1 LRIIATAPDGEKVVN
16 GPFPMRS
23 IASLA
28 KITKAFFLQNLLEI
42 LKIQKSELLSSPNL
56 MDSNTDFR
64 RSSLASTAFF
74 QELGAELVFTQDA
87 RGRYLSFYWQKAEQY
102 NLTAEKIVD
111 RPLRETLQPVAPV
124 PYLDRLRRTL
134 ETLVPQR
141 FSYPFCHTGQYFLFD
156 LTVTPVMNSNGKAT
170 KVLVMGRLLS
180 DTPAQLSADSPEFMP
195 YPALPSSSD
204 TNQQM
209 LDPASRIGRGL
220 RPDSEIDRK
229 IISQIAQN
237 LHRTLD
243 LEKIWQQT
251 VNSLGQVLNAS
262 RCIICSSKKDSD
274 NLESSPFVIS
284 ENQQKYPA
292 PAAELQQSIAS
303 DRPPPLSP
311 DQIQN
316 LQSKTF
322 KVVAEYRQEP
332 YSSMLGLELRA
343 AEQPG
348 WIQTL
353 ATLKPV
359 AVDYA
364 SPIADP
370 FDRHSVLV
378 AATSYEE
385 QPNALICLH
394 RCGSSPP
401 WSPVELEFAR
411 ELVAQVGSAIAH
423 ATLYQE
429 LEQARAEA
437 VALSQLKSQFLA
449 NTSHE
454 LRTPLNGILGF
465 LKLLLDGM
473 ADDPEEAHQFIE
485 EAYRSALH
493 LFNVINDILD
503 IAKIEA
509 GKMELDLAPVK
520 LDELLQQVEN
530 FTRVQVQ
537 EKRLQFQI
545 QTPAVEDE
553 IILYGNYQRLLQ
565 VILNLTGNAIK
576 FTSEGGIRISAEFIK
591 KKVTVHNQEFPG
603 IVKIRVADTGIGVSL
618 DKQDKL
624 FESFFQV
631 DGDRTRQYGGTGL
644 GLAISQKMVEAMG
657 GTVNFYSM
665 GEGLGSTVTF
675 TVPLYQ
681 EPLFKN

>member
-1 LRIIATAPDGEKVVN
+1 
-16 GPFPMRS
+16 
-23 IASLA
+23 
-28 KITKAFFLQNLLEI
+28 
-42 LKIQKSELLSSPNL
+42 

-87 RGRYLSFYWQKAEQY
+87 RGRYLSFYWQKAEEY
-102 NLTAEKIVD
+102 NLTAEEIVD
-111 RPLRETLQPVAPV
+111 RPLSETLQPIAPA
-124 PYLDRLRRTL
+124 PYLERLRRVF

-141 FSYPFCHTGQYFLFD
+141 FSYPFCRAEQYFLFD
-156 LTVTPVMNSNGKAT
+156 LTVTPAIDSSGKAT

-180 DTPAQLSADSPEFMP
+180 DKPVQLSADSPEFMP

-204 TNQQM
+204 ASQEI
-209 LDPASRIGRGL
+209 LYPASVIGRAL
-220 RPDSEIDRK
+220 TPYSQIDRK
-229 IISQIAQN
+229 IIFQIAHN
-237 LHRTLD
+237 LHKTLD
-243 LEKIWQQT
+243 LQTIWQQT
-251 VNSLGQVLNAS
+251 VNSLGEVLNAS
-262 RCIICSSKKDSD
+262 RCIICSSKKHSE
-274 NLESSPFVIS
+274 NLEDSPILTS
-284 ENQQKYPA
+284 ENQQNHPD
-292 PAAELQQSIAS
+292 PAAQLPQSIAS
-303 DRPPPLSP
+303 DLPPPQSADL
-311 DQIQN
+311 IEN
-316 LQSKTF
+316 LQSKIF

-364 SPIADP
+364 SPIVDR

-378 AATSYEE
+378 AATSYED

-394 RCGSSPP
+394 RCGNSPP

-465 LKLLLDGM
+465 LKLVMDGM

-485 EAYRSALH
+485 EAYQSALH

-520 LDELLQQVEN
+520 LGELLQQVEN

-545 QTPAVEDE
+545 QTPAAEDE
-553 IILYGNYQRLLQ
+553 IILYANYQRLLQ

-576 FTSEGGIRISAEFIK
+576 FTKEGGIRISAEVIK
-591 KKVTVHNQEFPG
+591 KKVTVNNQELPG

-618 DKQDKL
+618 DKQYKL

-631 DGDRTRQYGGTGL
+631 DGARTRQYGGTGL
-644 GLAISQKMVEAMG
+644 GLAISQKLVEAMG

>member
-1 LRIIATAPDGEKVVN
+1 
-16 GPFPMRS
+16 
-23 IASLA
+23 
-28 KITKAFFLQNLLEI
+28 
-42 LKIQKSELLSSPNL
+42 

-64 RSSLASTAFF
+64 RSSLASTVFF

-87 RGRYLSFYWQKAEQY
+87 SGRYLSFYWQKAEEY
-102 NLTAEKIVD
+102 NLTAEQIVD
-111 RPLRETLQPVAPV
+111 RPLSETLQPIAPA
-124 PYLDRLRRTL
+124 PYLDILQRAL
-134 ETLVPQR
+134 ESLVPQR
-141 FSYPFCHTGQYFLFD
+141 FSYPFCHAGQYFLFD
-156 LTVTPVMNSNGKAT
+156 LTLTPAIDSNGKAA

-180 DTPAQLSADSPEFMP
+180 DKPTDRPPDSPEFML
-195 YPALPSSSD
+195 YRALPSPSD
-204 TNQQM
+204 AHQQM
-209 LDPASRIGRGL
+209 LLSASRIPGRSL
-220 RPDSEIDRK
+220 PPYSEIDRK
-229 IISQIAQN
+229 TISQIAQN
-237 LHRTLD
+237 LHKTLD
-243 LEKIWQQT
+243 VEIIWQLT
-251 VNSLGQVLNAS
+251 ANSLGQVLNAS
-262 RCIICSSKKDSD
+262 RCIICSYKKDSK
-274 NLESSPFVIS
+274 NLESSSFLAS
-284 ENQQKYPA
+284 ENHQNYSA
-292 PAAELQQSIAS
+292 AAAELQQSIAS
-303 DRPPPLSP
+303 DCSPPLSP
-311 DQIQN
+311 AQIKN
-316 LQSKTF
+316 FQSKTL

-364 SPIADP
+364 SPMADP
-370 FDRHSVLV
+370 FHRHSVIV
-378 AATSYEE
+378 AATSYED

-394 RCGSSPP
+394 RCGTSSK
-401 WSPVELEFAR
+401 WSPLELEFAR

-437 VALSQLKSQFLA
+437 VALSQLKSQLLA

-454 LRTPLNGILGF
+454 LRTPLNGIIGF
-465 LKLLLDGM
+465 LKLVVDGM

-485 EAYRSALH
+485 EAYRSAVH
-493 LFNVINDILD
+493 LFNVINDFLD
-503 IAKIEA
+503 VAKIEA
-509 GKMELDLAPVK
+509 GKMQLELAPVK
-520 LDELLQQVEN
+520 LGELLQQVEN
-530 FTRVQVQ
+530 FTRLQIQ
-537 EKRLQFQI
+537 QKRLQFQI
-545 QTPAVEDE
+545 QKPAVEDD

-576 FTSEGGIRISAEFIK
+576 FTGEGGIRISAEIIK
-591 KKVTVHNQEFPG
+591 KKVTVHNQQFPG
-603 IVKIRVADTGIGVSL
+603 MVKMRVADTGIGVSL

-644 GLAISQKMVEAMG
+644 GLAISQKLVEAMG

>member
-1 LRIIATAPDGEKVVN
+1 
-16 GPFPMRS
+16 
-23 IASLA
+23 
-28 KITKAFFLQNLLEI
+28 
-42 LKIQKSELLSSPNL
+42 

-87 RGRYLSFYWQKAEQY
+87 SGRYLSFYWQKAEQY
-102 NLTAEKIVD
+102 NLTAEQIVD
-111 RPLRETLQPVAPV
+111 RPLSETLQPIAPE
-124 PYLDRLRRTL
+124 PYLDILRRAL

-141 FSYPFCHTGQYFLFD
+141 FSYPFSHAGQYFLFD
-156 LTVTPVMNSNGKAT
+156 LTLTPAIDSNGKAA

-180 DTPAQLSADSPEFMP
+180 DKPTDRPPDSPEFML
-195 YPALPSSSD
+195 YRALPSPSD
-204 TNQQM
+204 AHRQM
-209 LDPASRIGRGL
+209 MLSASRIPGRSL
-220 RPDSEIDRK
+220 PPYSEIDRK
-229 IISQIAQN
+229 TISQIAQN
-237 LHRTLD
+237 LHKTLD
-243 LEKIWQQT
+243 LETIWQQT

-262 RCIICSSKKDSD
+262 RCIICSYTKDSE
-274 NLESSPFVIS
+274 NLESSPFLAS
-284 ENQQKYPA
+284 EKQQNYSA
-292 PAAELQQSIAS
+292 AAAELQHSIAS
-303 DRPPPLSP
+303 DRSPPLSP
-311 DQIQN
+311 AQIEN

-343 AEQPG
+343 AEQQG

-364 SPIADP
+364 SPLADP
-370 FDRHSVLV
+370 FHRHSVLV
-378 AATSYEE
+378 AATSHED

-394 RCGSSPP
+394 RCGSSPK

-465 LKLLLDGM
+465 LKLLVDGM

-485 EAYRSALH
+485 EAYRSAVH

-503 IAKIEA
+503 VAKIEA
-509 GKMELDLAPVK
+509 GKMELDLAPVQ
-520 LDELLQQVEN
+520 LGELLQQVEN
-530 FTRVQVQ
+530 FTRVQVEQ
-537 EKRLQFQI
+537 KRLQFQI
-545 QTPAVEDE
+545 QKPAVEDE
-553 IILYGNYQRLLQ
+553 IIVYGNYQRLLQ

-576 FTSEGGIRISAEFIK
+576 FTGEGGIRISAEVIK
-591 KKVTVHNQEFPG
+591 KKVTVDNQQFPG
-603 IVKIRVADTGIGVSL
+603 MVKIRVADTGIGVSL

-644 GLAISQKMVEAMG
+644 GLAISQKLVEAMG

-681 EPLFKN
+681 EPLLKN

>member
-1 LRIIATAPDGEKVVN
+1 
-16 GPFPMRS
+16 
-23 IASLA
+23 
-28 KITKAFFLQNLLEI
+28 
-42 LKIQKSELLSSPNL
+42 

-64 RSSLASTAFF
+64 RSSLASTVFF

-87 RGRYLSFYWQKAEQY
+87 SGRYLSFYWQKAEEY
-102 NLTAEKIVD
+102 NLTAEQIVD
-111 RPLRETLQPVAPV
+111 RPLSETLQPIAPA
-124 PYLDRLRRTL
+124 PYLDILRRAL

-141 FSYPFCHTGQYFLFD
+141 FSYPFCHAGQYFLFD
-156 LTVTPVMNSNGKAT
+156 LTLTPAIDSNGKAA

-180 DTPAQLSADSPEFMP
+180 DKPTDRPPDSPEFML
-195 YPALPSSSD
+195 YRALPSPSD
-204 TNQQM
+204 AHQQM
-209 LDPASRIGRGL
+209 LLSASRIPGRSL
-220 RPDSEIDRK
+220 PPYSEIDRK
-229 IISQIAQN
+229 AISQIAQN
-237 LHRTLD
+237 LHKTLD
-243 LEKIWQQT
+243 VETIWQLT
-251 VNSLGQVLNAS
+251 ANSLGQVLNAS
-262 RCIICSSKKDSD
+262 RCIICSYKKDSK
-274 NLESSPFVIS
+274 NLESSSFLAS
-284 ENQQKYPA
+284 ENHQNYSA
-292 PAAELQQSIAS
+292 AAAELQQSIAS
-303 DRPPPLSP
+303 DWSPPVSP
-311 DQIQN
+311 AQIKN
-316 LQSKTF
+316 LQSKTL

-364 SPIADP
+364 SPTADP
-370 FDRHSVLV
+370 FHRHSVIV
-378 AATSYEE
+378 AATSYED

-394 RCGSSPP
+394 RCGSSSK
-401 WSPVELEFAR
+401 WSPLELEFAR

-437 VALSQLKSQFLA
+437 VALSQLKSQLLA

-465 LKLLLDGM
+465 LKLVVDGM

-485 EAYRSALH
+485 EAYRSAVH
-493 LFNVINDILD
+493 LFNVINDFLD
-503 IAKIEA
+503 VAKIEA
-509 GKMELDLAPVK
+509 GKMQLDLAPVK
-520 LDELLQQVEN
+520 LGELLQQVED
-530 FTRVQVQ
+530 FTRLQIQ
-537 EKRLQFQI
+537 QKRLQFQI
-545 QTPAVEDE
+545 QKPAVEDD

-576 FTSEGGIRISAEFIK
+576 FTGEGGIRISAEIIK
-591 KKVTVHNQEFPG
+591 KKVTVHNQQFPG
-603 IVKIRVADTGIGVSL
+603 MVKMRVADTGIGVSL

-644 GLAISQKMVEAMG
+644 GLAISQKLVEAMG

>member
-1 LRIIATAPDGEKVVN
+1 
-16 GPFPMRS
+16 
-23 IASLA
+23 
-28 KITKAFFLQNLLEI
+28 
-42 LKIQKSELLSSPNL
+42 

-364 SPIADP
+364 TPVADR

-394 RCGSSPP
+394 RCGSSPK

-429 LEQARAEA
+429 LEQA
-437 VALSQLKSQFLA
+437 
-449 NTSHE
+449 
-454 LRTPLNGILGF
+454 
-465 LKLLLDGM
+465 
-473 ADDPEEAHQFIE
+473 
-485 EAYRSALH
+485 
-493 LFNVINDILD
+493 
-503 IAKIEA
+503 
-509 GKMELDLAPVK
+509 
-520 LDELLQQVEN
+520 
-530 FTRVQVQ
+530 
-537 EKRLQFQI
+537 
-545 QTPAVEDE
+545 
-553 IILYGNYQRLLQ
+553 
-565 VILNLTGNAIK
+565 
-576 FTSEGGIRISAEFIK
+576 
-591 KKVTVHNQEFPG
+591 
-603 IVKIRVADTGIGVSL
+603 
-618 DKQDKL
+618 
-624 FESFFQV
+624 
-631 DGDRTRQYGGTGL
+631 
-644 GLAISQKMVEAMG
+644 
-657 GTVNFYSM
+657 
-665 GEGLGSTVTF
+665 
-675 TVPLYQ
+675 
-681 EPLFKN
+681 

>member
-1 LRIIATAPDGEKVVN
+1 
-16 GPFPMRS
+16 
-23 IASLA
+23 
-28 KITKAFFLQNLLEI
+28 
-42 LKIQKSELLSSPNL
+42 

-64 RSSLASTAFF
+64 RSSLASTVFF

-87 RGRYLSFYWQKAEQY
+87 SGRYLSFYWQKAEQY
-102 NLTAEKIVD
+102 NLTAEQIVD
-111 RPLRETLQPVAPV
+111 RPLSETLQPIAPG
-124 PYLDRLRRTL
+124 PYLDILRRAL

-141 FSYPFCHTGQYFLFD
+141 FSYPFCHAGQYFLFD
-156 LTVTPVMNSNGKAT
+156 LALTPAIDSNGKAA

-180 DTPAQLSADSPEFMP
+180 DKPTDRPPDSPEFML
-195 YPALPSSSD
+195 YRALPSPSD
-204 TNQQM
+204 AHQQM
-209 LDPASRIGRGL
+209 LLSASRIPGRSL
-220 RPDSEIDRK
+220 PPYSEIDRK
-229 IISQIAQN
+229 AISQIAQN
-237 LHRTLD
+237 LHKTLD
-243 LEKIWQQT
+243 VETIWQLT
-251 VNSLGQVLNAS
+251 ANSLGQVLNAS
-262 RCIICSSKKDSD
+262 RCIICSYKKDSK
-274 NLESSPFVIS
+274 NLEASSFLAS
-284 ENQQKYPA
+284 ENHQNYSDA
-292 PAAELQQSIAS
+292 AAELQQSIAS
-303 DRPPPLSP
+303 DCSPPVSP
-311 DQIQN
+311 DQIKN
-316 LQSKTF
+316 LQSKTL

-364 SPIADP
+364 SPIPDP
-370 FDRHSVLV
+370 FHRHSVIV
-378 AATSYEE
+378 AATSYED

-394 RCGSSPP
+394 RCGTSSK
-401 WSPVELEFAR
+401 WSPLEIEFAR

-437 VALSQLKSQFLA
+437 VALSQLKSQLLA

-465 LKLLLDGM
+465 LKLVVDGM

-485 EAYRSALH
+485 EAYRSAVH
-493 LFNVINDILD
+493 LLNVINDFLD
-503 IAKIEA
+503 VAKIEA
-509 GKMELDLAPVK
+509 GKMHLDLAPVK
-520 LDELLQQVEN
+520 LGELLQQVED
-530 FTRVQVQ
+530 FTRIQVQ

-545 QTPAVEDE
+545 QKPAVEDD

-576 FTSEGGIRISAEFIK
+576 FTGEGGIRISAEVIK
-591 KKVTVHNQEFPG
+591 KKVTVHNQQFPG
-603 IVKIRVADTGIGVSL
+603 MVKMRVADTGIGVSL

-644 GLAISQKMVEAMG
+644 GLAISQKLVEAMG

>member
-1 LRIIATAPDGEKVVN
+1 
-16 GPFPMRS
+16 
-23 IASLA
+23 
-28 KITKAFFLQNLLEI
+28 
-42 LKIQKSELLSSPNL
+42 

-64 RSSLASTAFF
+64 RSSLASTVFF

-87 RGRYLSFYWQKAEQY
+87 SGRYLSFYWQKAEEY
-102 NLTAEKIVD
+102 NLIAEQIVD
-111 RPLRETLQPVAPV
+111 RPLSETLQPIAPA
-124 PYLDRLRRTL
+124 PYLDILQRAL

-141 FSYPFCHTGQYFLFD
+141 FSYPFCHAGQYFLFD
-156 LTVTPVMNSNGKAT
+156 LTLTPAIDSNGKAA

-180 DTPAQLSADSPEFMP
+180 DKPTDRPPDSPEFRLHR
-195 YPALPSSSD
+195 ALPSPSD
-204 TNQQM
+204 AHQQM
-209 LDPASRIGRGL
+209 LLSASHIPGRSL
-220 RPDSEIDRK
+220 PPYSEIDRK
-229 IISQIAQN
+229 TISQIAQN
-237 LHRTLD
+237 LHKTLD
-243 LEKIWQQT
+243 VETIWQLT
-251 VNSLGQVLNAS
+251 ANSLGQVLNAS
-262 RCIICSSKKDSD
+262 RCIICSYKKDSK
-274 NLESSPFVIS
+274 NLEASSFLAS
-284 ENQQKYPA
+284 ENYQNYSA
-292 PAAELQQSIAS
+292 AAAELQQSIAS
-303 DRPPPLSP
+303 DCSPPVSP
-311 DQIQN
+311 AQIKN
-316 LQSKTF
+316 LQSKTL

-370 FDRHSVLV
+370 FHRHSVIV
-378 AATSYEE
+378 AATSYED

-394 RCGSSPP
+394 RCGTSSK
-401 WSPVELEFAR
+401 WSPLELEFAR

-437 VALSQLKSQFLA
+437 VALSQLKSQLLA

-465 LKLLLDGM
+465 LKLVVDGM

-485 EAYRSALH
+485 EAYRSAVH
-493 LFNVINDILD
+493 LLNVINDFLD
-503 IAKIEA
+503 VAKIEA
-509 GKMELDLAPVK
+509 GKMHLDLAPVK
-520 LDELLQQVEN
+520 LGELLQQVED
-530 FTRVQVQ
+530 FTRLQVQ
-537 EKRLQFQI
+537 QKRLQFQI
-545 QTPAVEDE
+545 QKPAVEDD

-576 FTSEGGIRISAEFIK
+576 FTGEGGIRISAEVIK
-591 KKVTVHNQEFPG
+591 KKVTVHNQQFPG
-603 IVKIRVADTGIGVSL
+603 MVKMRVADTGIGVSL

-644 GLAISQKMVEAMG
+644 GLAISQKLVEAMG

>member
-1 LRIIATAPDGEKVVN
+1 
-16 GPFPMRS
+16 
-23 IASLA
+23 
-28 KITKAFFLQNLLEI
+28 
-42 LKIQKSELLSSPNL
+42 

-64 RSSLASTAFF
+64 RSSLASTVFF

-87 RGRYLSFYWQKAEQY
+87 SGRYLSFYWQKAEEY
-102 NLTAEKIVD
+102 NLTAEQIVD
-111 RPLRETLQPVAPV
+111 RPLSETLQPIAPA
-124 PYLDRLRRTL
+124 PYLDLLRRAL

-141 FSYPFCHTGQYFLFD
+141 FSYPFGHAGQYFLFD
-156 LTVTPVMNSNGKAT
+156 LTLTPAIDSNGKAA

-180 DTPAQLSADSPEFMP
+180 DKPTDRPPNSPEFML
-195 YPALPSSSD
+195 YPALPSPSD
-204 TNQQM
+204 AHQQM
-209 LDPASRIGRGL
+209 LLSASRIPGRSL
-220 RPDSEIDRK
+220 PPYSEIDRK
-229 IISQIAQN
+229 AISQIAQN
-237 LHRTLD
+237 LHKTLD
-243 LEKIWQQT
+243 VETIWQLT
-251 VNSLGQVLNAS
+251 ANSLGQVLNAS
-262 RCIICSSKKDSD
+262 RCIICSYKKDSK
-274 NLESSPFVIS
+274 NLEASSFLAS
-284 ENQQKYPA
+284 ENHQNY
-292 PAAELQQSIAS
+292 AAAAADLQQSIAS
-303 DRPPPLSP
+303 DCSPPVSP
-311 DQIQN
+311 DQIKN
-316 LQSKTF
+316 LQSKTL

-370 FDRHSVLV
+370 FHRHSVIV
-378 AATSYEE
+378 AATSYED

-394 RCGSSPP
+394 RCGSSSK
-401 WSPVELEFAR
+401 WSHLELEFAR

-437 VALSQLKSQFLA
+437 VALSQLKSQLLA

-465 LKLLLDGM
+465 LKLVVDGM

-485 EAYRSALH
+485 EAYRSAVH
-493 LFNVINDILD
+493 LLNVINDFLD
-503 IAKIEA
+503 VAKIEA
-509 GKMELDLAPVK
+509 GKMQLDLAPVK
-520 LDELLQQVEN
+520 LGELLQQVEN
-530 FTRVQVQ
+530 FTRVQIQ
-537 EKRLQFQI
+537 QKRLQFQI
-545 QTPAVEDE
+545 QKPAVEDD

-576 FTSEGGIRISAEFIK
+576 FTGEGGIRISAEIIK
-591 KKVTVHNQEFPG
+591 KKVTVHNQQFPG
-603 IVKIRVADTGIGVSL
+603 MVKMRVADTGIGVSL

-644 GLAISQKMVEAMG
+644 GLAISQKLVEAMG

>member
-1 LRIIATAPDGEKVVN
+1 
-16 GPFPMRS
+16 
-23 IASLA
+23 
-28 KITKAFFLQNLLEI
+28 
-42 LKIQKSELLSSPNL
+42 

-64 RSSLASTAFF
+64 RSSLASTVFF

-87 RGRYLSFYWQKAEQY
+87 SGRYLSFYWQKAEEY
-102 NLTAEKIVD
+102 NLTAEQIVD
-111 RPLRETLQPVAPV
+111 RPLSETLQPIAPA
-124 PYLDRLRRTL
+124 PYLDILRRAL

-141 FSYPFCHTGQYFLFD
+141 FSYPFCHAGQYFLFD
-156 LTVTPVMNSNGKAT
+156 LTLTPVIDSNGKAA
-170 KVLVMGRLLS
+170 KALVMGRLLS
-180 DTPAQLSADSPEFMP
+180 DKPTDRPPDFPELML
-195 YPALPSSSD
+195 YRALPSPSD
-204 TNQQM
+204 ANQQM
-209 LDPASRIGRGL
+209 LLSASCIPGRSL
-220 RPDSEIDRK
+220 PPYSEIDRK
-229 IISQIAQN
+229 AISQIAQN
-237 LHRTLD
+237 LHKTLD
-243 LEKIWQQT
+243 VETIWQLT
-251 VNSLGQVLNAS
+251 ANSLGQVLNAS
-262 RCIICSSKKDSD
+262 RCIICSYKKDSK
-274 NLESSPFVIS
+274 NLESSSFLAS
-284 ENQQKYPA
+284 ENHQNYSA
-292 PAAELQQSIAS
+292 AAAELQQSIARDCS
-303 DRPPPLSP
+303 PPVSP
-311 DQIQN
+311 AQIKN
-316 LQSKTF
+316 LQSKTL

-370 FDRHSVLV
+370 FYRHSVIV
-378 AATSYEE
+378 AATSYED

-394 RCGSSPP
+394 RCGSSPK
-401 WSPVELEFAR
+401 WSPLELEFAR

-437 VALSQLKSQFLA
+437 VALSQLKSQLLA

-465 LKLLLDGM
+465 LKLVVDGM

-485 EAYRSALH
+485 EAYRSAVH
-493 LFNVINDILD
+493 LLNVINDFLD
-503 IAKIEA
+503 VAKIEA
-509 GKMELDLAPVK
+509 GKMQLDLAPVK
-520 LDELLQQVEN
+520 LGELLQQVED
-530 FTRVQVQ
+530 FTRLQVQ
-537 EKRLQFQI
+537 QKRLQFQI
-545 QTPAVEDE
+545 QKPAVEDD

-576 FTSEGGIRISAEFIK
+576 FTGEGGIRISAEIIK
-591 KKVTVHNQEFPG
+591 KKVTVHNQQFPG
-603 IVKIRVADTGIGVSL
+603 MVKMRVADTGIGVSL

-644 GLAISQKMVEAMG
+644 GLAISQKLVEAMG

>member
-1 LRIIATAPDGEKVVN
+1 
-16 GPFPMRS
+16 
-23 IASLA
+23 
-28 KITKAFFLQNLLEI
+28 
-42 LKIQKSELLSSPNL
+42 

-64 RSSLASTAFF
+64 RSSLASTVFF

-87 RGRYLSFYWQKAEQY
+87 SGRYLSFYWQKAEQY
-102 NLTAEKIVD
+102 NLTAEQIVD
-111 RPLRETLQPVAPV
+111 RPLSETLQPIAPA
-124 PYLDRLRRTL
+124 PYLDILQRAL
-134 ETLVPQR
+134 ESLVPQR
-141 FSYPFCHTGQYFLFD
+141 FSYPFCHAGQYFLFD
-156 LTVTPVMNSNGKAT
+156 LTITPAIDSNGKAA

-180 DTPAQLSADSPEFMP
+180 DKPTDRPPDSPEFML
-195 YPALPSSSD
+195 YRALPSPSEAD
-204 TNQQM
+204 QQM
-209 LDPASRIGRGL
+209 LLSASCIPGRSL
-220 RPDSEIDRK
+220 PPYSEIDRK
-229 IISQIAQN
+229 TISQIAQN
-237 LHRTLD
+237 LHKTLD
-243 LEKIWQQT
+243 VEIIWQLT
-251 VNSLGQVLNAS
+251 ANSLGQVLNAS
-262 RCIICSSKKDSD
+262 RCIICSYKKDSK
-274 NLESSPFVIS
+274 NLEASSFLAS
-284 ENQQKYPA
+284 ENHQDYSA
-292 PAAELQQSIAS
+292 AAAELQQSIAS
-303 DRPPPLSP
+303 DCSPPLSP
-311 DQIQN
+311 AQIKN
-316 LQSKTF
+316 LQSKTL

-359 AVDYA
+359 AIDYA

-370 FDRHSVLV
+370 FHRHSVIV

-394 RCGSSPP
+394 RCGTSSK
-401 WSPVELEFAR
+401 WSPLELEFAR

-437 VALSQLKSQFLA
+437 VALSQLKSQLLA

-465 LKLLLDGM
+465 LKLVVDGM

-485 EAYRSALH
+485 EAYRSAVH
-493 LFNVINDILD
+493 LLNVINDFLD
-503 IAKIEA
+503 VAKIEA
-509 GKMELDLAPVK
+509 GKMQLDLAPVK
-520 LDELLQQVEN
+520 LGELLQQVED
-530 FTRVQVQ
+530 FTRLQIQ
-537 EKRLQFQI
+537 QKRLQFQI
-545 QTPAVEDE
+545 QKPAVEDD

-576 FTSEGGIRISAEFIK
+576 FTGEGGIRISAEIIK
-591 KKVTVHNQEFPG
+591 KKVTVHNQQFPG
-603 IVKIRVADTGIGVSL
+603 MVKMRVADTGIGVSL

-644 GLAISQKMVEAMG
+644 GLAISQKLVEAMG

>member
-1 LRIIATAPDGEKVVN
+1 
-16 GPFPMRS
+16 
-23 IASLA
+23 
-28 KITKAFFLQNLLEI
+28 
-42 LKIQKSELLSSPNL
+42 

-64 RSSLASTAFF
+64 RSSLASTVFF

-87 RGRYLSFYWQKAEQY
+87 SGRYLSFYWQKAEEY
-102 NLTAEKIVD
+102 NLTAEQIVD
-111 RPLRETLQPVAPV
+111 RPLSETLQPIAPA
-124 PYLDRLRRTL
+124 PYLDILQRAL

-141 FSYPFCHTGQYFLFD
+141 FSYPFCHAGQYFLFD
-156 LTVTPVMNSNGKAT
+156 LTLTPAIDSNGKAA

-180 DTPAQLSADSPEFMP
+180 DKPTDRPPDSPEFML
-195 YPALPSSSD
+195 YRALPSPSD
-204 TNQQM
+204 AHQQM
-209 LDPASRIGRGL
+209 LLSASRISGRSL
-220 RPDSEIDRK
+220 PPYSEIDRK
-229 IISQIAQN
+229 TISQIAQN
-237 LHRTLD
+237 LHKTLD
-243 LEKIWQQT
+243 VETIWQLT
-251 VNSLGQVLNAS
+251 ANSLGQVLNAS
-262 RCIICSSKKDSD
+262 RCIICSYKKDSK
-274 NLESSPFVIS
+274 NLEASSFLAS
-284 ENQQKYPA
+284 ENHQNYSA
-292 PAAELQQSIAS
+292 AAAELQQSIAS
-303 DRPPPLSP
+303 DCSPPVSP
-311 DQIQN
+311 DQIKN
-316 LQSKTF
+316 LQSKTL

-364 SPIADP
+364 SPIPDP
-370 FDRHSVLV
+370 FHRHSVIV
-378 AATSYEE
+378 AATSYED

-394 RCGSSPP
+394 RCGSSSK
-401 WSPVELEFAR
+401 WSPLELEFAR

-437 VALSQLKSQFLA
+437 VALSQLKSQLLA

-465 LKLLLDGM
+465 LKLVVDGM

-485 EAYRSALH
+485 EAYRSAVH
-493 LFNVINDILD
+493 LLNVINDFLD
-503 IAKIEA
+503 VAKIEA
-509 GKMELDLAPVK
+509 GKMQLDLAPVK
-520 LDELLQQVEN
+520 LGELLQQVED
-530 FTRVQVQ
+530 FTRLQVQ
-537 EKRLQFQI
+537 QKRLQFQI
-545 QTPAVEDE
+545 QKPAVEDD

-576 FTSEGGIRISAEFIK
+576 FTGEGGIRISAEVIK
-591 KKVTVHNQEFPG
+591 KKVTVHNQQFPG
-603 IVKIRVADTGIGVSL
+603 MVKMRVADTGIGVSL

-644 GLAISQKMVEAMG
+644 GLAISQKLVEAMG

>member
-1 LRIIATAPDGEKVVN
+1 
-16 GPFPMRS
+16 
-23 IASLA
+23 
-28 KITKAFFLQNLLEI
+28 
-42 LKIQKSELLSSPNL
+42 

-64 RSSLASTAFF
+64 RSSLASTVFF

-87 RGRYLSFYWQKAEQY
+87 SGRYLSFYWQKAEQY
-102 NLTAEKIVD
+102 NLTAEQIVD
-111 RPLRETLQPVAPV
+111 RPLSETLQPLVPA
-124 PYLDRLRRTL
+124 PYLDILRRVL

-141 FSYPFCHTGQYFLFD
+141 FSYPFCHAGQYFLFD
-156 LTVTPVMNSNGKAT
+156 MTLTPVIDSNGKAA

-180 DTPAQLSADSPEFMP
+180 DKPTDRRPDSPEFML
-195 YPALPSSSD
+195 YRALPSPWDARQLMS
-204 TNQQM
+204 
-209 LDPASRIGRGL
+209 LPASRIPGRRSL
-220 RPDSEIDRK
+220 PAYSEIDRK
-229 IISQIAQN
+229 VISQIAQN
-237 LHRTLD
+237 LHKTLD
-243 LEKIWQQT
+243 LDTIWQQT

-262 RCIICSSKKDSD
+262 RCIICSYKKDSE
-274 NLESSPFVIS
+274 NLETSPFLAS
-284 ENQQKYPA
+284 ENQQKSTA
-292 PAAELQQSIAS
+292 AAELQQSIAS
-303 DRPPPLSP
+303 DPSPPLSAA
-311 DQIQN
+311 QIEN

-322 KVVAEYRQEP
+322 KVVAEYRQEA

-364 SPIADP
+364 SPAADP
-370 FDRHSVLV
+370 FHRHSVLV
-378 AATSYEE
+378 AATSYED

-394 RCGSSPP
+394 RCGSSPK
-401 WSPVELEFAR
+401 WSHVELEFAR

-465 LKLLLDGM
+465 LKLLVDGM

-485 EAYRSALH
+485 EAYRSAVH

-520 LDELLQQVEN
+520 LGELLQQVEN

-537 EKRLQFQI
+537 QKGLQFQI
-545 QTPAVEDE
+545 QKPPVEDD
-553 IILYGNYQRLLQ
+553 IIVYGNYQRLLQ

-576 FTSEGGIRISAEFIK
+576 FTGEGGIRISAEVIK
-591 KKVTVHNQEFPG
+591 KKVTVHNQQFPG
-603 IVKIRVADTGIGVSL
+603 MVKIRVADTGIGVSL

-631 DGDRTRQYGGTGL
+631 DGARTRQYGGTGL
-644 GLAISQKMVEAMG
+644 GLAISQKLVEAMG

-665 GEGLGSTVTF
+665 GEGLGATVTF

>member
-1 LRIIATAPDGEKVVN
+1 
-16 GPFPMRS
+16 
-23 IASLA
+23 
-28 KITKAFFLQNLLEI
+28 
-42 LKIQKSELLSSPNL
+42 

-87 RGRYLSFYWQKAEQY
+87 RGRYLSFYWQKAQQY
-102 NLTAEKIVD
+102 NLTAEQIVVSEA
-111 RPLRETLQPVAPV
+111 RPYGGYANEEDSPLSETLQPIPAA
-124 PYLDRLRRTL
+124 PYLDRLRQAL

-141 FSYPFCHTGQYFLFD
+141 FSYPFCHARQYFLFD
-156 LTVTPVMNSNGKAT
+156 LTVTPAIDSNGQAT
-170 KVLVMGRLLS
+170 KALVMGRLLS
-180 DTPAQLSADSPEFMP
+180 DKPTYRPPDSPEFMP
-195 YPALPSSSD
+195 YPALASSSD
-204 TNQQM
+204 TRQQM
-209 LDPASRIGRGL
+209 LLPASRNSSRSL
-220 RPDSEIDRK
+220 PPYSKIDRK

-243 LEKIWQQT
+243 LETIWQQT
-251 VNSLGQVLNAS
+251 ANSLGQVLNAS
-262 RCIICSSKKDSD
+262 RCIICSHKKDSE
-274 NLESSPFVIS
+274 NLESYPFLAS
-284 ENQQKYPA
+284 KNQQNYPT
-292 PAAELQQSIAS
+292 PTVELQQSIAS
-303 DRPPPLSP
+303 DRSPPLSP
-311 DQIQN
+311 EQIEN
-316 LQSKTF
+316 LQSETF
-322 KVVAEYRQEP
+322 IVVAEYRQEP
-332 YSSMLGLELRA
+332 HSSMLGLELRA
-343 AEQPG
+343 AEQLG
-348 WIQTL
+348 WVQTL

-359 AVDYA
+359 AVNYT
-364 SPIADP
+364 SPAADP
-370 FDRHSVLV
+370 FNRHSVVV
-378 AATSYEE
+378 AATSYEN

-394 RCGSSPP
+394 RCGGSPK

-465 LKLLLDGM
+465 LKLLMDGM

-509 GKMELDLAPVK
+509 GKMELDFAPVK
-520 LDELLQQVEN
+520 LSELLQQVED

-537 EKRLQFQI
+537 QKRLQFQI
-545 QTPAVEDE
+545 QKPAADDE
-553 IILYGNYQRLLQ
+553 IILYANYQRLLQ
-565 VILNLTGNAIK
+565 VILNLAGNAIK
-576 FTSEGGIRISAEFIK
+576 FTREGGIRISAEVIK
-591 KKVTVHNQEFPG
+591 KKVTFHNQQLPG
-603 IVKIRVADTGIGVSL
+603 MVKIRVADTGIGVSL

-631 DGDRTRQYGGTGL
+631 DGARTRQYGGTGL
-644 GLAISQKMVEAMG
+644 GLAISQKLVEAMG

-681 EPLFKN
+681 EPLFEN

>member
-1 LRIIATAPDGEKVVN
+1 
-16 GPFPMRS
+16 
-23 IASLA
+23 
-28 KITKAFFLQNLLEI
+28 
-42 LKIQKSELLSSPNL
+42 

-64 RSSLASTAFF
+64 RSSLASTVFF

-87 RGRYLSFYWQKAEQY
+87 SGRYLSFYWQKAEEY
-102 NLTAEKIVD
+102 NLTAEQIVD
-111 RPLRETLQPVAPV
+111 RPLSETLQPIAPA
-124 PYLDRLRRTL
+124 PYLDILQRAL
-134 ETLVPQR
+134 ETLLPQR
-141 FSYPFCHTGQYFLFD
+141 FSYPFCHAGQYFLFD
-156 LTVTPVMNSNGKAT
+156 LTLTPAIDSNGKAA

-180 DTPAQLSADSPEFMP
+180 DKPTDRPPDSPEFML
-195 YPALPSSSD
+195 YRALPSPSD
-204 TNQQM
+204 AHQQM
-209 LDPASRIGRGL
+209 LLSASRIPGRSL
-220 RPDSEIDRK
+220 PDYSEIDRK
-229 IISQIAQN
+229 TISQIAQN
-237 LHRTLD
+237 LHKTLD
-243 LEKIWQQT
+243 VETIWQLT
-251 VNSLGQVLNAS
+251 ANSLGQVLNAS
-262 RCIICSSKKDSD
+262 RCIICSYKKDSK
-274 NLESSPFVIS
+274 NLESSSFLAS
-284 ENQQKYPA
+284 ENHQNYSA
-292 PAAELQQSIAS
+292 AAAELQQSIAS
-303 DRPPPLSP
+303 DCSPPLSP
-311 DQIQN
+311 AQIKN
-316 LQSKTF
+316 FQSKTL

-332 YSSMLGLELRA
+332 YCSMLGLELRA

-364 SPIADP
+364 SPMADP
-370 FDRHSVLV
+370 FHRHSVIV
-378 AATSYEE
+378 AATSYED

-394 RCGSSPP
+394 RCGSSSK
-401 WSPVELEFAR
+401 WSPLELEFAR

-437 VALSQLKSQFLA
+437 VALSQLKSQLLA

-454 LRTPLNGILGF
+454 LRTPLNGIIGF
-465 LKLLLDGM
+465 LKLVVDGM

-485 EAYRSALH
+485 EAYRSAVH
-493 LFNVINDILD
+493 LLNVINDFLD
-503 IAKIEA
+503 VAKIEA
-509 GKMELDLAPVK
+509 GKMQLDLAPVK
-520 LDELLQQVEN
+520 LGELLQQVEN
-530 FTRVQVQ
+530 FTRLQIQ
-537 EKRLQFQI
+537 QKRLQFQI
-545 QTPAVEDE
+545 QKPAVEDD

-565 VILNLTGNAIK
+565 VMLNLTGNAIK
-576 FTSEGGIRISAEFIK
+576 FTGEGGIRISAEVIK
-591 KKVTVHNQEFPG
+591 KKVTVHNQQFPG
-603 IVKIRVADTGIGVSL
+603 MVKMRVADTGIGVSL

-644 GLAISQKMVEAMG
+644 GLAISQKLVEAMG

>member
-1 LRIIATAPDGEKVVN
+1 
-16 GPFPMRS
+16 M
-23 IASLA
+23 
-28 KITKAFFLQNLLEI
+28 
-42 LKIQKSELLSSPNL
+42 
-56 MDSNTDFR
+56 
-64 RSSLASTAFF
+64 
-74 QELGAELVFTQDA
+74 
-87 RGRYLSFYWQKAEQY
+87 
-102 NLTAEKIVD
+102 
-111 RPLRETLQPVAPV
+111 QPIPPA

-141 FSYPFCHTGQYFLFD
+141 FSYPFCRAGQYFLFD
-156 LTVTPVMNSNGKAT
+156 LTLTPAIGSNGQAA

-180 DTPAQLSADSPEFMP
+180 DKPASGPPNSPEFMP
-195 YPALPSSSD
+195 YAALPSPSD
-204 TNQQM
+204 PRQPM
-209 LDPASRIGRGL
+209 LLAASRNPGRSL
-220 RPDSEIDRK
+220 PPYSNIDRK

-243 LEKIWQQT
+243 LETIWQQT
-251 VNSLGQVLNAS
+251 ANSLGQVLNAS
-262 RCIICSSKKDSD
+262 RCIICSHKKDSKNID
-274 NLESSPFVIS
+274 SSPFPTS
-284 ENQQKYPA
+284 ENPQNFTA

-303 DRPPPLSP
+303 DRSPPLLP
-311 DQIQN
+311 AQIEK

-364 SPIADP
+364 SPAADP

-378 AATSYEE
+378 AATSYED

-394 RCGSSPP
+394 RCGSSSK
-401 WSPVELEFAR
+401 WSPLELEFAR

-465 LKLLLDGM
+465 LKLLVDGM

-509 GKMELDLAPVK
+509 GKMELDFAPVK
-520 LDELLQQVEN
+520 LGELLQQVEN
-530 FTRVQVQ
+530 FMRVQAEQ
-537 EKRLQFQI
+537 KRLQFQI
-545 QTPAVEDE
+545 QKPAADDE
-553 IILYGNYQRLLQ
+553 IVLYGNYQRLLQ
-565 VILNLTGNAIK
+565 IILNLTNNAIK
-576 FTSEGGIRISAEFIK
+576 FTREGGIRISAEVIK
-591 KKVTVHNQEFPG
+591 KKVTVRNQQFPG
-603 IVKIRVADTGIGVSL
+603 LVKIRVADTGIGVSL

-624 FESFFQV
+624 FQSFFQV
-631 DGDRTRQYGGTGL
+631 DGARTRQYGGTGL
-644 GLAISQKMVEAMG
+644 GLAISQKLVEAMG

-681 EPLFKN
+681 QPLFKN

>member
-1 LRIIATAPDGEKVVN
+1 
-16 GPFPMRS
+16 
-23 IASLA
+23 
-28 KITKAFFLQNLLEI
+28 
-42 LKIQKSELLSSPNL
+42 

-64 RSSLASTAFF
+64 RSSLASTVFF

-87 RGRYLSFYWQKAEQY
+87 SGRYLSFYWQKAEQY
-102 NLTAEKIVD
+102 NLTAEQIVD
-111 RPLRETLQPVAPV
+111 RPLSETLQPIAPA
-124 PYLDRLRRTL
+124 PYLDILQRAL

-141 FSYPFCHTGQYFLFD
+141 FSYPFCHAGQYFLFD
-156 LTVTPVMNSNGKAT
+156 LTLTPAIDSNGKAA

-180 DTPAQLSADSPEFMP
+180 DKPTDRPPDSPEFML
-195 YPALPSSSD
+195 YRALPSPSD
-204 TNQQM
+204 ADQQM
-209 LDPASRIGRGL
+209 LLSASCIPGRSL
-220 RPDSEIDRK
+220 PPYSEIDRK
-229 IISQIAQN
+229 AISQIAQN
-237 LHRTLD
+237 LHKTLD
-243 LEKIWQQT
+243 VETIWQLT
-251 VNSLGQVLNAS
+251 ANSLGQVLNAS
-262 RCIICSSKKDSD
+262 RCIICSYKKDSK
-274 NLESSPFVIS
+274 NLEASSFLAS
-284 ENQQKYPA
+284 ENHQDYSA
-292 PAAELQQSIAS
+292 AAAELQQSIAS
-303 DRPPPLSP
+303 DCSPPLSP
-311 DQIQN
+311 AQIKN
-316 LQSKTF
+316 LQSKTL

-364 SPIADP
+364 SPTADP
-370 FDRHSVLV
+370 FHRHSVIV
-378 AATSYEE
+378 AATSYED

-394 RCGSSPP
+394 RCGTSSK
-401 WSPVELEFAR
+401 WSPLELEFAR

-437 VALSQLKSQFLA
+437 VALSQLKSQLLA

-465 LKLLLDGM
+465 LKLLVDGM
-473 ADDPEEAHQFIE
+473 ADDAEEAHQFLE
-485 EAYRSALH
+485 EAYRSAVH
-493 LFNVINDILD
+493 LFNVINDFLD
-503 IAKIEA
+503 VAKIEA
-509 GKMELDLAPVK
+509 GKMQLELAPVK
-520 LDELLQQVEN
+520 LGELLQQVEN
-530 FTRVQVQ
+530 FTRLQIQ

-545 QTPAVEDE
+545 QKPAVEDD

-576 FTSEGGIRISAEFIK
+576 FTAEGGIRISAEIIK
-591 KKVTVHNQEFPG
+591 KKVTVHNQQFPG
-603 IVKIRVADTGIGVSL
+603 MVKMRVADTGIGVSL

-644 GLAISQKMVEAMG
+644 GLAISQKLVEAMG

>member
-1 LRIIATAPDGEKVVN
+1 
-16 GPFPMRS
+16 
-23 IASLA
+23 
-28 KITKAFFLQNLLEI
+28 
-42 LKIQKSELLSSPNL
+42 

-64 RSSLASTAFF
+64 RSSLASTVFF

-87 RGRYLSFYWQKAEQY
+87 SGRYLSFYWQKAEEY
-102 NLTAEKIVD
+102 NLTAEQIVD
-111 RPLRETLQPVAPV
+111 RPLSETLQPIAPA
-124 PYLDRLRRTL
+124 PYLDILRRAL

-141 FSYPFCHTGQYFLFD
+141 FSYPFCHAGQYFLFD
-156 LTVTPVMNSNGKAT
+156 LTLTPAIDSNGKAA

-180 DTPAQLSADSPEFMP
+180 DKPTDRPPDSPEFML
-195 YPALPSSSD
+195 YRALPSPSD
-204 TNQQM
+204 AHQQM
-209 LDPASRIGRGL
+209 LLSASCIPGRSL
-220 RPDSEIDRK
+220 PPYSEIDRK
-229 IISQIAQN
+229 AISQIAQN
-237 LHRTLD
+237 LHKTLD
-243 LEKIWQQT
+243 VEIIWQLT
-251 VNSLGQVLNAS
+251 ANSLGQVLNAS
-262 RCIICSSKKDSD
+262 RCIICSYKKDSK
-274 NLESSPFVIS
+274 NLEASSFLAS
-284 ENQQKYPA
+284 ENHQNYSA
-292 PAAELQQSIAS
+292 AAAELQQSIAS
-303 DRPPPLSP
+303 DCSPPVSP
-311 DQIQN
+311 DQIKN
-316 LQSKTF
+316 LQSKTL

-364 SPIADP
+364 SPIPDP
-370 FDRHSVLV
+370 FHRHSVIV
-378 AATSYEE
+378 AATSYED

-394 RCGSSPP
+394 RCGTSSK
-401 WSPVELEFAR
+401 WSPLELEFAR

-437 VALSQLKSQFLA
+437 VALSQLKSQLLA

-465 LKLLLDGM
+465 LKLVVDGM

-485 EAYRSALH
+485 EAYRSAVH
-493 LFNVINDILD
+493 LFNVINDFLD
-503 IAKIEA
+503 VAKIEA
-509 GKMELDLAPVK
+509 GKMQLELAPVK
-520 LDELLQQVEN
+520 LGELLQQVED
-530 FTRVQVQ
+530 FTRLQIQ
-537 EKRLQFQI
+537 QKRLQFQI
-545 QTPAVEDE
+545 QKPAVEDD

-576 FTSEGGIRISAEFIK
+576 FTGEGGIRISAEIIK
-591 KKVTVHNQEFPG
+591 KKVTVHNQQFPG
-603 IVKIRVADTGIGVSL
+603 MVKMRVADTGIGVSL

-644 GLAISQKMVEAMG
+644 GLAISQKLVEAMG

>member
-1 LRIIATAPDGEKVVN
+1 
-16 GPFPMRS
+16 
-23 IASLA
+23 
-28 KITKAFFLQNLLEI
+28 
-42 LKIQKSELLSSPNL
+42 

-64 RSSLASTAFF
+64 RSSLASTVFF

-87 RGRYLSFYWQKAEQY
+87 SGRYLSFYWQKAEQY
-102 NLTAEKIVD
+102 NLTAEQIVD
-111 RPLRETLQPVAPV
+111 RPLSETLQPIAHA
-124 PYLDRLRRTL
+124 PYLDILQRAL

-141 FSYPFCHTGQYFLFD
+141 FSYPFCHAGQYFLFD
-156 LTVTPVMNSNGKAT
+156 LTLTPAIDSNGKAA

-180 DTPAQLSADSPEFMP
+180 DKPTDRPPDFPELML
-195 YPALPSSSD
+195 YRALPSPSD
-204 TNQQM
+204 ADQQM
-209 LDPASRIGRGL
+209 LLSASCIPGRSL
-220 RPDSEIDRK
+220 PPYSEIDRK
-229 IISQIAQN
+229 AISQIAQN
-237 LHRTLD
+237 LHKTLD
-243 LEKIWQQT
+243 VETIWQLT
-251 VNSLGQVLNAS
+251 ANSLGQVLNAS
-262 RCIICSSKKDSD
+262 RCIICSYKKESK
-274 NLESSPFVIS
+274 NLESSSFLAS
-284 ENQQKYPA
+284 ENHQNYSA
-292 PAAELQQSIAS
+292 AAELQHSIAS
-303 DRPPPLSP
+303 DSSPPVSP
-311 DQIQN
+311 DQIKN
-316 LQSKTF
+316 FQSKTL

-332 YSSMLGLELRA
+332 YSSMLGLELSA

-364 SPIADP
+364 SPITDP
-370 FDRHSVLV
+370 FHRHSVIV
-378 AATSYEE
+378 AATSYED

-394 RCGSSPP
+394 RCGTSSK
-401 WSPVELEFAR
+401 WSPLELEFAR

-437 VALSQLKSQFLA
+437 VALSQLKSQLLA

-465 LKLLLDGM
+465 LKLVVDGM

-485 EAYRSALH
+485 EAYRSAVH
-493 LFNVINDILD
+493 LFNVINDFLD
-503 IAKIEA
+503 VAKIEA
-509 GKMELDLAPVK
+509 GKMQLELAPIK
-520 LDELLQQVEN
+520 LGELLQQVEN
-530 FTRVQVQ
+530 FTRLQIQ

-545 QTPAVEDE
+545 QKPAVEDD

-576 FTSEGGIRISAEFIK
+576 FTGEGGIRISAEIIK
-591 KKVTVHNQEFPG
+591 KKVTVHNQQFPG
-603 IVKIRVADTGIGVSL
+603 MVKMRVADTGIGVSL

-644 GLAISQKMVEAMG
+644 GLAISQKLVEAMG

>member
-1 LRIIATAPDGEKVVN
+1 
-16 GPFPMRS
+16 
-23 IASLA
+23 
-28 KITKAFFLQNLLEI
+28 
-42 LKIQKSELLSSPNL
+42 
-56 MDSNTDFR
+56 MDSNTDLR

-74 QELGAELVFTQDA
+74 QELGAELVFTQD
-87 RGRYLSFYWQKAEQY
+87 GSGKYLSFYWQKAEQY
-102 NLTAEKIVD
+102 NLTAEQIVD
-111 RPLRETLQPVAPV
+111 RPLSETLQPIPPG
-124 PYLDRLRRTL
+124 PYLDILQRVL

-141 FSYPFCHTGQYFLFD
+141 FSYPFGHAGQYFLFD
-156 LTVTPVMNSNGKAT
+156 LTLTPAIDSNGKAA

-180 DTPAQLSADSPEFMP
+180 DKPTDRRPDSPEFML
-195 YPALPSSSD
+195 YPALPSPLD
-204 TNQQM
+204 ARQQM
-209 LDPASRIGRGL
+209 PLPASRIPGRSL
-220 RPDSEIDRK
+220 PPYSEIDRK

-237 LHRTLD
+237 LHKTLD
-243 LEKIWQQT
+243 LDTIWQQT

-262 RCIICSSKKDSD
+262 RCIICSYKQDSE
-274 NLESSPFVIS
+274 NLETSPFLAS
-284 ENQQKYPA
+284 ENQQNSTA
-292 PAAELQQSIAS
+292 AAELQQSIAKDS
-303 DRPPPLSP
+303 SPPLSP
-311 DQIQN
+311 SQIEN

-322 KVVAEYRQEP
+322 KVVAEYRQEA

-364 SPIADP
+364 SPAADP
-370 FDRHSVLV
+370 FHRHSVLV
-378 AATSYEE
+378 AATFYED

-394 RCGSSPP
+394 RCGSSPK
-401 WSPVELEFAR
+401 WTHVELEFAR

-465 LKLLLDGM
+465 LKLLVDGM

-520 LDELLQQVEN
+520 LGELLQQVEN
-530 FTRVQVQ
+530 FTRVQVEQ
-537 EKRLQFQI
+537 KRLQFQI
-545 QTPAVEDE
+545 QKPSVEDE
-553 IILYGNYQRLLQ
+553 IIVYGNYQRLLQ

-576 FTSEGGIRISAEFIK
+576 FTGEGGIRISAEVIK
-591 KKVTVHNQEFPG
+591 KKVTVHNQQFPG
-603 IVKIRVADTGIGVSL
+603 MVKIRVADTGIGVSL

-631 DGDRTRQYGGTGL
+631 DGARTRQYGGTGL
-644 GLAISQKMVEAMG
+644 GLAISQKLVEAMG

-665 GEGLGSTVTF
+665 GEGLGATVTF

>member
-1 LRIIATAPDGEKVVN
+1 
-16 GPFPMRS
+16 
-23 IASLA
+23 
-28 KITKAFFLQNLLEI
+28 
-42 LKIQKSELLSSPNL
+42 

-64 RSSLASTAFF
+64 RSSLASTVFF

-87 RGRYLSFYWQKAEQY
+87 SGRYLSFYWQKAEEY
-102 NLTAEKIVD
+102 NLTAEQIVD
-111 RPLRETLQPVAPV
+111 RPLSETLQPITPA
-124 PYLDRLRRTL
+124 PYLDILQRAI

-141 FSYPFCHTGQYFLFD
+141 FSYPFCHAGQYFLFD
-156 LTVTPVMNSNGKAT
+156 LTLTPAIDSNGKAA

-180 DTPAQLSADSPEFMP
+180 DKPTDRPPDSPEFML
-195 YPALPSSSD
+195 YRALPSPSD
-204 TNQQM
+204 AHQQM
-209 LDPASRIGRGL
+209 LLSANCIPGRSL
-220 RPDSEIDRK
+220 PPYSEIDRK
-229 IISQIAQN
+229 AISQIAQN
-237 LHRTLD
+237 LHKTLD
-243 LEKIWQQT
+243 VETIWQLT
-251 VNSLGQVLNAS
+251 ANSLGQVLNAS
-262 RCIICSSKKDSD
+262 RCIICSYKKDSK
-274 NLESSPFVIS
+274 NLESSSFLAS
-284 ENQQKYPA
+284 ENHQNNSA
-292 PAAELQQSIAS
+292 AAAELQQSIAS
-303 DRPPPLSP
+303 DCSPPVSP
-311 DQIQN
+311 AQIKN
-316 LQSKTF
+316 LQSKTL

-364 SPIADP
+364 SPSADP
-370 FDRHSVLV
+370 FNRHSVIV
-378 AATSYEE
+378 AATSYED

-394 RCGSSPP
+394 RCGTSSK
-401 WSPVELEFAR
+401 WSPLELEFAR

-437 VALSQLKSQFLA
+437 VALSQLKSQLLA

-465 LKLLLDGM
+465 LKLVVDGM

-485 EAYRSALH
+485 EAYRSAVH
-493 LFNVINDILD
+493 LLNVINDFLD
-503 IAKIEA
+503 VAKIEA
-509 GKMELDLAPVK
+509 GKMQLDLAPVK
-520 LDELLQQVEN
+520 LGELLQQVEN
-530 FTRVQVQ
+530 FTRLQIQ
-537 EKRLQFQI
+537 QKRLQFQI
-545 QTPAVEDE
+545 QKPAVEDD

-576 FTSEGGIRISAEFIK
+576 FTGEGGIRISAEIIK
-591 KKVTVHNQEFPG
+591 KKVTVHNQQFPG
-603 IVKIRVADTGIGVSL
+603 MVKMRVADTGIGVSL

-644 GLAISQKMVEAMG
+644 GLAISQKLVEAMG

>member
-1 LRIIATAPDGEKVVN
+1 
-16 GPFPMRS
+16 
-23 IASLA
+23 
-28 KITKAFFLQNLLEI
+28 
-42 LKIQKSELLSSPNL
+42 

-64 RSSLASTAFF
+64 RSSLASTVFF

-87 RGRYLSFYWQKAEQY
+87 SGRYLSFYWQKAEQY
-102 NLTAEKIVD
+102 NLTAEQIVD
-111 RPLRETLQPVAPV
+111 RPLSETLQPIAPA
-124 PYLDRLRRTL
+124 PYLDILQRAL
-134 ETLVPQR
+134 ESLVPQR
-141 FSYPFCHTGQYFLFD
+141 FSYPFCHAGQYFLFD
-156 LTVTPVMNSNGKAT
+156 LTLTPAIDSNGKAA

-180 DTPAQLSADSPEFMP
+180 DKPTDRPPDSPEFML
-195 YPALPSSSD
+195 YRALPSPSD
-204 TNQQM
+204 ADQQM
-209 LDPASRIGRGL
+209 LLSASCIPGRSL
-220 RPDSEIDRK
+220 PPYSEIDRK
-229 IISQIAQN
+229 TISQIAQN
-237 LHRTLD
+237 LHKTLD
-243 LEKIWQQT
+243 VEIIWQLT
-251 VNSLGQVLNAS
+251 ANSLGQVLNAS
-262 RCIICSSKKDSD
+262 RCIICSYKKDSQ
-274 NLESSPFVIS
+274 NLESSPFLAS
-284 ENQQKYPA
+284 ENQQNSSA
-292 PAAELQQSIAS
+292 TAAELQQSIAS
-303 DRPPPLSP
+303 DSSPPLSP
-311 DQIQN
+311 AQIEN

-322 KVVAEYRQEP
+322 QVVAEYRQEP

-348 WIQTL
+348 WVQTL

-364 SPIADP
+364 SFIADP
-370 FDRHSVLV
+370 FHRHSVIV
-378 AATSYEE
+378 AATSYED

-394 RCGSSPP
+394 RCGSSPK
-401 WSPVELEFAR
+401 WSPLELEFAR

-465 LKLLLDGM
+465 LKLVVDGM

-485 EAYRSALH
+485 EAYRSAVH

-520 LDELLQQVEN
+520 LGELLQQVED
-530 FTRVQVQ
+530 FTRVQAEQ
-537 EKRLQFQI
+537 KRLQFQI
-545 QTPAVEDE
+545 QKPAAEDD

-576 FTSEGGIRISAEFIK
+576 FTGEGGIRISAEVIK
-591 KKVTVHNQEFPG
+591 KKVTIHNQQFPG
-603 IVKIRVADTGIGVSL
+603 MVKIRVADTGIGVSL

-644 GLAISQKMVEAMG
+644 GLAISQKLVEAMG

>member
-1 LRIIATAPDGEKVVN
+1 
-16 GPFPMRS
+16 
-23 IASLA
+23 
-28 KITKAFFLQNLLEI
+28 
-42 LKIQKSELLSSPNL
+42 

-64 RSSLASTAFF
+64 RSSLASTVFF

-87 RGRYLSFYWQKAEQY
+87 SGRYLSFYWQKAEEY
-102 NLTAEKIVD
+102 NLTAEQIVD
-111 RPLRETLQPVAPV
+111 RPLSETLQPIAPA
-124 PYLDRLRRTL
+124 PYLDILRRAL

-141 FSYPFCHTGQYFLFD
+141 FSYPFCHAGQYFLFD
-156 LTVTPVMNSNGKAT
+156 LTLTPAIDSNGKAA

-180 DTPAQLSADSPEFMP
+180 DKPTDRPPDSPEFML
-195 YPALPSSSD
+195 YRALPSPSD
-204 TNQQM
+204 ADQQM
-209 LDPASRIGRGL
+209 LLSASCIPGRSL
-220 RPDSEIDRK
+220 PPYSEIDRK
-229 IISQIAQN
+229 AISQIAQN
-237 LHRTLD
+237 LHKTLD
-243 LEKIWQQT
+243 VETIWQLT
-251 VNSLGQVLNAS
+251 ANSLGQVLNAS
-262 RCIICSSKKDSD
+262 RCIICSYKKDSK
-274 NLESSPFVIS
+274 NLEASSFLAS
-284 ENQQKYPA
+284 ENHQNYSA
-292 PAAELQQSIAS
+292 AAAELQQSIAS
-303 DRPPPLSP
+303 DCSPPVSP
-311 DQIQN
+311 DQIKN
-316 LQSKTF
+316 LQSKTL

-364 SPIADP
+364 SPTADP
-370 FDRHSVLV
+370 FHRHSVIV
-378 AATSYEE
+378 AATSYED

-394 RCGSSPP
+394 RCGSSSK
-401 WSPVELEFAR
+401 WSPLELEFAR

-437 VALSQLKSQFLA
+437 VALSQLKSQLLA

-465 LKLLLDGM
+465 LKLVVDGM

-485 EAYRSALH
+485 EAYRSAVH
-493 LFNVINDILD
+493 LFNVINDFLD
-503 IAKIEA
+503 VAKIEA
-509 GKMELDLAPVK
+509 GKMQLDLAPVK
-520 LDELLQQVEN
+520 LGELLQQVEN
-530 FTRVQVQ
+530 FTRLQIQ
-537 EKRLQFQI
+537 QKRLQFQI
-545 QTPAVEDE
+545 QKPAVEDD

-576 FTSEGGIRISAEFIK
+576 FTGEGGIRISAEIIK
-591 KKVTVHNQEFPG
+591 KKVTVHNQQFPG
-603 IVKIRVADTGIGVSL
+603 MVKMRVADTGIGVSL

-644 GLAISQKMVEAMG
+644 GLAISQKLVEAMG

>member
-1 LRIIATAPDGEKVVN
+1 
-16 GPFPMRS
+16 
-23 IASLA
+23 
-28 KITKAFFLQNLLEI
+28 
-42 LKIQKSELLSSPNL
+42 

-64 RSSLASTAFF
+64 RSSLASTVFF

-87 RGRYLSFYWQKAEQY
+87 SGRYLSFYWQKAEEY
-102 NLTAEKIVD
+102 NLTAEQIVD
-111 RPLRETLQPVAPV
+111 RPLSETLQPIAPA
-124 PYLDRLRRTL
+124 PYLDILQRAL

-141 FSYPFCHTGQYFLFD
+141 FSYPFCHAGQYFLFD
-156 LTVTPVMNSNGKAT
+156 LTLTPAIDSNGKAA

-180 DTPAQLSADSPEFMP
+180 DKPTDRPPDSPEFML
-195 YPALPSSSD
+195 YRALPSPSD
-204 TNQQM
+204 AHQQM
-209 LDPASRIGRGL
+209 LLSASCIPGRSL
-220 RPDSEIDRK
+220 PPYSEIDRK
-229 IISQIAQN
+229 TISQIAQN
-237 LHRTLD
+237 LHKTLD
-243 LEKIWQQT
+243 VETIWQLT
-251 VNSLGQVLNAS
+251 ANSLGQVLNAS
-262 RCIICSSKKDSD
+262 RCIICSYKKDSK
-274 NLESSPFVIS
+274 NLESSSFLAS
-284 ENQQKYPA
+284 ENHQNYSA
-292 PAAELQQSIAS
+292 AAAELQQSIAS
-303 DRPPPLSP
+303 DCSPPVSP
-311 DQIQN
+311 AQIKN
-316 LQSKTF
+316 LQSKTL

-359 AVDYA
+359 AIDYA

-370 FDRHSVLV
+370 FHRHSVIV
-378 AATSYEE
+378 AATSYED

-394 RCGSSPP
+394 RCGSSSK
-401 WSPVELEFAR
+401 WSPLELEFAR

-437 VALSQLKSQFLA
+437 VALSQLKSQLLA

-465 LKLLLDGM
+465 LKLVVDGM

-485 EAYRSALH
+485 EAYRSAVH
-493 LFNVINDILD
+493 LLNVINDFLD
-503 IAKIEA
+503 VAKIEA
-509 GKMELDLAPVK
+509 GKMQLDLAPVK
-520 LDELLQQVEN
+520 LGELLQQVED
-530 FTRVQVQ
+530 FTRLQVQ
-537 EKRLQFQI
+537 QKRLQFQI
-545 QTPAVEDE
+545 QKPAVEDD

-576 FTSEGGIRISAEFIK
+576 FTGEGGIRISAEVIK
-591 KKVTVHNQEFPG
+591 KKVTVHNQQFPG
-603 IVKIRVADTGIGVSL
+603 MVKMRVADTGIGVSL

-644 GLAISQKMVEAMG
+644 GLAISQKLVEAMG

>member
-1 LRIIATAPDGEKVVN
+1 
-16 GPFPMRS
+16 
-23 IASLA
+23 
-28 KITKAFFLQNLLEI
+28 
-42 LKIQKSELLSSPNL
+42 

-74 QELGAELVFTQDA
+74 QELGAELAFIQDA
-87 RGRYLSFYWQKAEQY
+87 KGRYLSFYWQKAEQY
-102 NLTAEKIVD
+102 NLTAAEIVD
-111 RPLRETLQPVAPV
+111 RPLSETLQPIAPK
-124 PYLDRLRRTL
+124 PYLEILRRVL

-141 FSYPFCHTGQYFLFD
+141 FSYPFCRAGQYFLFD
-156 LTVTPVMNSNGKAT
+156 LTVTPAIDSNGKAT

-180 DTPAQLSADSPEFMP
+180 DKPTELPPDSPEFMP
-195 YPALPSSSD
+195 DPALPSPSD
-204 TNQQM
+204 ARQQM
-209 LDPASRIGRGL
+209 LYPASPIGRAL
-220 RPDSEIDRK
+220 PPYSQIDRN
-229 IISQIAQN
+229 IISQIAHN

-243 LEKIWQQT
+243 LETIWQQT
-251 VNSLGQVLNAS
+251 ANSLGQVLNAS
-262 RCIICSSKKDSD
+262 RCIICSSKKSSE
-274 NLESSPFVIS
+274 NLESSPFLAS
-284 ENQQKYPA
+284 ENQQNYPA
-292 PAAELQQSIAS
+292 PEAELQKSIAS
-303 DRPPPLSP
+303 DCSPPLSP
-311 DQIQN
+311 AQIEN

-359 AVDYA
+359 ALNYA
-364 SPIADP
+364 SPAADP

-465 LKLLLDGM
+465 LKLVLDGM
-473 ADDPEEAHQFIE
+473 ADDPVEAHQFIE
-485 EAYRSALH
+485 EAYGSAVH

-509 GKMELDLAPVK
+509 GKMQLDLAPVK
-520 LDELLQQVEN
+520 LNELLQQVEN
-530 FTRVQVQ
+530 FTQVQ
-537 EKRLQFQI
+537 AQQKRLQFQI
-545 QTPAVEDE
+545 QKPAAEDE

-565 VILNLTGNAIK
+565 VMLNLIGNAIK
-576 FTSEGGIRISAEFIK
+576 FTREGGIRITAEVIK
-591 KKVTVHNQEFPG
+591 KKVTVYSQQFPG
-603 IVKIRVADTGIGVSL
+603 MVKIRVADTGIGVSL

-631 DGDRTRQYGGTGL
+631 DGARTRQYGGTGL
-644 GLAISQKMVEAMG
+644 GLAISQKLIEAMG

>member
-1 LRIIATAPDGEKVVN
+1 
-16 GPFPMRS
+16 
-23 IASLA
+23 
-28 KITKAFFLQNLLEI
+28 
-42 LKIQKSELLSSPNL
+42 

-64 RSSLASTAFF
+64 RSSLASTVFF

-87 RGRYLSFYWQKAEQY
+87 SGRYLSFYWQKAEQY
-102 NLTAEKIVD
+102 NLTAEQIVD
-111 RPLRETLQPVAPV
+111 RPLSETLQPIAPA
-124 PYLDRLRRTL
+124 PYLDILRRAL

-141 FSYPFCHTGQYFLFD
+141 FSYPFCHAGQYFLFD
-156 LTVTPVMNSNGKAT
+156 LTLTPAIDSNGKAA

-180 DTPAQLSADSPEFMP
+180 DKPTDRPPDSPEFML
-195 YPALPSSSD
+195 YRALPSPSD
-204 TNQQM
+204 AHQQM
-209 LDPASRIGRGL
+209 LQASRIPGRSL
-220 RPDSEIDRK
+220 PPYSEIDRK
-229 IISQIAQN
+229 TISQIAQN
-237 LHRTLD
+237 LHKTLD
-243 LEKIWQQT
+243 VETIWQLT
-251 VNSLGQVLNAS
+251 ANSLGQVLNAS
-262 RCIICSSKKDSD
+262 RCIICSYKKDSK
-274 NLESSPFVIS
+274 NLEASSFLAS
-284 ENQQKYPA
+284 ENHQNYSA
-292 PAAELQQSIAS
+292 AAAELQQSIAS
-303 DRPPPLSP
+303 DCSPPVSP
-311 DQIQN
+311 DQIKN
-316 LQSKTF
+316 LQSKTL

-364 SPIADP
+364 SPIPDP
-370 FDRHSVLV
+370 FHRHSVIV
-378 AATSYEE
+378 AATSYED

-394 RCGSSPP
+394 RCGSSSK
-401 WSPVELEFAR
+401 WSPLELEFAR

-437 VALSQLKSQFLA
+437 VALSQLKSQLLA

-465 LKLLLDGM
+465 LKLVVDGM

-485 EAYRSALH
+485 EAYRSAVH
-493 LFNVINDILD
+493 LFNVINDFLD
-503 IAKIEA
+503 VAKIEA
-509 GKMELDLAPVK
+509 GKMQLDLAPVK
-520 LDELLQQVEN
+520 LGELLQQVED
-530 FTRVQVQ
+530 FTRLQVQ
-537 EKRLQFQI
+537 QKRLQFQI
-545 QTPAVEDE
+545 QKPAVEDD

-576 FTSEGGIRISAEFIK
+576 FTGEGGIRISAEIIK
-591 KKVTVHNQEFPG
+591 KKVTVHNQQFPG
-603 IVKIRVADTGIGVSL
+603 MVKMRVADTGIGVSL

-644 GLAISQKMVEAMG
+644 GLAISQKLVEAMG

>member
-1 LRIIATAPDGEKVVN
+1 
-16 GPFPMRS
+16 
-23 IASLA
+23 
-28 KITKAFFLQNLLEI
+28 
-42 LKIQKSELLSSPNL
+42 

-64 RSSLASTAFF
+64 RSSLASTVFF

-87 RGRYLSFYWQKAEQY
+87 SGRYLSFYWQKAEQY
-102 NLTAEKIVD
+102 NLTAEQIVD
-111 RPLRETLQPVAPV
+111 RPLSETLQPIAPA
-124 PYLDRLRRTL
+124 PYLDILQRAL

-141 FSYPFCHTGQYFLFD
+141 FSYPFCHAGQYFLFD
-156 LTVTPVMNSNGKAT
+156 LTLTPAIDSNGKAA

-180 DTPAQLSADSPEFMP
+180 DKPTDRPPDSPEFML
-195 YPALPSSSD
+195 YPALPSPSD
-204 TNQQM
+204 GHQQM
-209 LDPASRIGRGL
+209 LVSAGRIPGRSL
-220 RPDSEIDRK
+220 PPYSEIDRK
-229 IISQIAQN
+229 TISQIAQN
-237 LHRTLD
+237 LHKTLD
-243 LEKIWQQT
+243 VETIWQLT
-251 VNSLGQVLNAS
+251 ANSLGQVLNAS
-262 RCIICSSKKDSD
+262 RCIICSYKKDSK
-274 NLESSPFVIS
+274 NLEASSFLAS
-284 ENQQKYPA
+284 ENHQNY
-292 PAAELQQSIAS
+292 AAAAADLQQSIAS
-303 DRPPPLSP
+303 DCSPPVSP
-311 DQIQN
+311 DQIKN
-316 LQSKTF
+316 LQSKTL

-370 FDRHSVLV
+370 FHRHSVIV
-378 AATSYEE
+378 AATSYED

-394 RCGSSPP
+394 RCGSSSK
-401 WSPVELEFAR
+401 WSPLELEFAR

-465 LKLLLDGM
+465 LKLLVDGM

-485 EAYRSALH
+485 EAYRSAVH
-493 LFNVINDILD
+493 LFNLINDILD
-503 IAKIEA
+503 VAKIEA

-520 LDELLQQVEN
+520 LGELLQQVED
-530 FTRVQVQ
+530 FTRVQVEQ
-537 EKRLQFQI
+537 KRLQFQI
-545 QTPAVEDE
+545 QKPAVEDD

-576 FTSEGGIRISAEFIK
+576 FTGEGGIRISAEIIK
-591 KKVTVHNQEFPG
+591 KKVTVHNQQFPG
-603 IVKIRVADTGIGVSL
+603 MVKMRVADTGIGVSL

-644 GLAISQKMVEAMG
+644 GLAISQKLVEAMG

>member
-1 LRIIATAPDGEKVVN
+1 
-16 GPFPMRS
+16 
-23 IASLA
+23 
-28 KITKAFFLQNLLEI
+28 
-42 LKIQKSELLSSPNL
+42 

-64 RSSLASTAFF
+64 RSSLASTVFF

-87 RGRYLSFYWQKAEQY
+87 SGRYLSFYWQKAEEY
-102 NLTAEKIVD
+102 NLTAEQIVD
-111 RPLRETLQPVAPV
+111 RPLSETLQPIAPA
-124 PYLDRLRRTL
+124 PYLDILQRAL

-141 FSYPFCHTGQYFLFD
+141 FSYPFCHAGQYFLFD
-156 LTVTPVMNSNGKAT
+156 LTLTPAIDSNGKAA

-180 DTPAQLSADSPEFMP
+180 DKPTDRPPDSPEFML
-195 YPALPSSSD
+195 YRALPSPSD
-204 TNQQM
+204 ADQQM
-209 LDPASRIGRGL
+209 LLSASCIPGRSL
-220 RPDSEIDRK
+220 PPYSEIDRK
-229 IISQIAQN
+229 AISQIAQN
-237 LHRTLD
+237 LHKTLD
-243 LEKIWQQT
+243 VETIWQLT
-251 VNSLGQVLNAS
+251 ANSLGQVLNAS
-262 RCIICSSKKDSD
+262 RCIICSYKKDSK
-274 NLESSPFVIS
+274 NLEASSFLAS
-284 ENQQKYPA
+284 ENHQNYSA
-292 PAAELQQSIAS
+292 AAAELQQSIAS
-303 DRPPPLSP
+303 DCSPPVSP
-311 DQIQN
+311 AQIKN
-316 LQSKTF
+316 LQSKTL

-370 FDRHSVLV
+370 FHRHSVIV
-378 AATSYEE
+378 AATSYED

-394 RCGSSPP
+394 RCGSSSK
-401 WSPVELEFAR
+401 WSPLELEFAR

-437 VALSQLKSQFLA
+437 VALSQLKSQLLA

-465 LKLLLDGM
+465 LKLVVDGM

-485 EAYRSALH
+485 EAYRSAVH
-493 LFNVINDILD
+493 LFNVINDFLD
-503 IAKIEA
+503 VAKIEA
-509 GKMELDLAPVK
+509 GKMQLDLAPVK
-520 LDELLQQVEN
+520 LGELLQQVED
-530 FTRVQVQ
+530 FTRLQIQ
-537 EKRLQFQI
+537 QKRLQFQI
-545 QTPAVEDE
+545 QKPAVEDD

-576 FTSEGGIRISAEFIK
+576 FTGEGGIRISAEIIK
-591 KKVTVHNQEFPG
+591 KKVTVHNQQFPG
-603 IVKIRVADTGIGVSL
+603 MVKMRVADTGIGVSL

-644 GLAISQKMVEAMG
+644 GLAISQKLVEAMG

>member
-1 LRIIATAPDGEKVVN
+1 
-16 GPFPMRS
+16 
-23 IASLA
+23 
-28 KITKAFFLQNLLEI
+28 
-42 LKIQKSELLSSPNL
+42 

-87 RGRYLSFYWQKAEQY
+87 RGRYLSFYWQKAEHY
-102 NLTAEKIVD
+102 NLTADQIVD
-111 RPLRETLQPVAPV
+111 RPLSETLQPIAPK
-124 PYLDRLRRTL
+124 PYLEILRRVL
-134 ETLVPQR
+134 ETLIPQR
-141 FSYPFCHTGQYFLFD
+141 FSYPFCHAGQYFLFD
-156 LTVTPVMNSNGKAT
+156 LTVTPAIDSNGKAT

-180 DTPAQLSADSPEFMP
+180 DKPTDRPPDSPEFMP
-195 YPALPSSSD
+195 YPALPSPSD
-204 TNQQM
+204 ARQQM
-209 LDPASRIGRGL
+209 LLPASRNPSRSHPPYSG
-220 RPDSEIDRK
+220 IDRK

-243 LEKIWQQT
+243 LETIWQQT

-262 RCIICSSKKDSD
+262 RCIICSSTKDSE
-274 NLESSPFVIS
+274 NLESSPFLAS
-284 ENQQKYPA
+284 ENQQNYPY
-292 PAAELQQSIAS
+292 PAAELQSIAS
-303 DRPPPLSP
+303 DCSPPLSP
-311 DQIQN
+311 DQIEN

-359 AVDYA
+359 ALNYA

-385 QPNALICLH
+385 QPNALIGLH
-394 RCGSSPP
+394 RCGTSPP

-465 LKLLLDGM
+465 LKLLMDGM

-503 IAKIEA
+503 VAKIEA
-509 GKMELDLAPVK
+509 GKMELDFAPVK
-520 LDELLQQVEN
+520 LGELLQQVEN

-537 EKRLQFQI
+537 QKRLQFQI
-545 QTPAVEDE
+545 QKPAAEDE

-576 FTSEGGIRISAEFIK
+576 FTREGGIRISAEVIN
-591 KKVTVHNQEFPG
+591 KKVTVHNQQFPG
-603 IVKIRVADTGIGVSL
+603 MVKMRVADTGIGVSL

-631 DGDRTRQYGGTGL
+631 DGARTRQYGGTGL
-644 GLAISQKMVEAMG
+644 GLAISQKLIEAMG

>member
-1 LRIIATAPDGEKVVN
+1 
-16 GPFPMRS
+16 
-23 IASLA
+23 
-28 KITKAFFLQNLLEI
+28 
-42 LKIQKSELLSSPNL
+42 

-64 RSSLASTAFF
+64 RSSLASTVFF

-87 RGRYLSFYWQKAEQY
+87 SGRYLSFYWQKAEQY
-102 NLTAEKIVD
+102 NLTAEQIVD
-111 RPLRETLQPVAPV
+111 RPLSETLQPIAPA
-124 PYLDRLRRTL
+124 PYLDILRRAL

-141 FSYPFCHTGQYFLFD
+141 FSYPFCHAAQYFLFD
-156 LTVTPVMNSNGKAT
+156 LTLTPAIDSNGKAA

-180 DTPAQLSADSPEFMP
+180 DKPTDRPPDSPEFML
-195 YPALPSSSD
+195 YRALPSPSD
-204 TNQQM
+204 ADQQM
-209 LDPASRIGRGL
+209 LLSASRIPGRSL
-220 RPDSEIDRK
+220 HPYSEIDRK
-229 IISQIAQN
+229 AISQIAQN
-237 LHRTLD
+237 LHKTLD
-243 LEKIWQQT
+243 VETIWQLT
-251 VNSLGQVLNAS
+251 ANSLGQVLNAS
-262 RCIICSSKKDSD
+262 RCIICSYKKDSK
-274 NLESSPFVIS
+274 NLESSSFLAS
-284 ENQQKYPA
+284 ENHQNYSA
-292 PAAELQQSIAS
+292 AAEIQQSIAS
-303 DRPPPLSP
+303 DSSPPVSP
-311 DQIQN
+311 AQIKN
-316 LQSKTF
+316 LQSKTL

-370 FDRHSVLV
+370 FHRHSVIV
-378 AATSYEE
+378 AATSYED

-394 RCGSSPP
+394 RCGSSSK
-401 WSPVELEFAR
+401 WSPLELEFAR

-429 LEQARAEA
+429 LERARAEA

-465 LKLLLDGM
+465 LKLLVDGM
-473 ADDPEEAHQFIE
+473 ADDPEEAHQFIQ
-485 EAYRSALH
+485 EAYRSAVH
-493 LFNVINDILD
+493 LFNLINDILD
-503 IAKIEA
+503 VAKIEA

-520 LDELLQQVEN
+520 LGELLQQVED
-530 FTRVQVQ
+530 FTRVQIQ
-537 EKRLQFQI
+537 QKRLQFQI
-545 QTPAVEDE
+545 QKPAVEDE

-576 FTSEGGIRISAEFIK
+576 FTGEGGIRISAEVIK
-591 KKVTVHNQEFPG
+591 KKVTVHNQQFPG
-603 IVKIRVADTGIGVSL
+603 MVKMRVADTGIGVSL

-644 GLAISQKMVEAMG
+644 GLAISQKLVEAMG